1 MSIDQLVS
9 IETLRSL
16 STVLAFAAFIAVC
29 VWAYSKKRHHD
40 FEQAANLPFAD
51 EHLHHRAGAAHSARD
66 DGAPISGD
74 EHLSGE
80 KNS

>member
-1 MSIDQLVS
+1 MS

-16 STVLAFAAFIAVC
+16 GTVLAFGAFIAIC
-29 VWAYSKKRHHD
+29 IWAYSSKRRHD

-51 EHLHHRAGAAHSARD
+51 EHLGRNTR
-66 DGAPISGD
+66 
-74 EHLSGE
+74 E

>member
-1 MSIDQLVS
+1 MNELFNHLVS

-51 EHLHHRAGAAHSARD
+51 EHLHRSGTSAV
-66 DGAPISGD
+66 AD
-74 EHLSGE
+74 EE
-80 KNS
+80 KDS